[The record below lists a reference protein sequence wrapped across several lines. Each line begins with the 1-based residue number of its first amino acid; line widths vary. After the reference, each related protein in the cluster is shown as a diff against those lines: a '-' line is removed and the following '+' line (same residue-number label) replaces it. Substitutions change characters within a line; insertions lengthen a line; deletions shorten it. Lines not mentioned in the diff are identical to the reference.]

1 MSDTFWL
8 NNPLILVDKN
18 HITEIFPIG
27 KLSYID
33 KLNALT
39 RLIIILSILGY
50 FMTKSGKIVISAA
63 VTIVVIAII
72 YKIQKHKTAKHK
84 INKKVLKE
92 GFANC
97 ANYEK
102 HKSKFTEPT
111 KNNPLMNTK
120 SIGFIKGIINGNKVV
135 LNHD

>member
-27 KLSYID
+27 KLSYVD

-39 RLIIILSILGY
+39 RIIIILSILGY
-50 FMTKSGKIVISAA
+50 FMTKSSKILISAA

-72 YKIQKHKTAKHK
+72 YKIQKHKNAK
-84 INKKVLKE
+84 
-92 GFANC
+92 
-97 ANYEK
+97 
-102 HKSKFTEPT
+102 S
-111 KNNPLMNTK
+111 
-120 SIGFIKGIINGNKVV
+120 FIF
-135 LNHD
+135 